1 MVYTCIPMLVDVWGQ
16 AFWYRVSLLWNLPS
30 AMNLP
35 GLPFPA
41 SELGWDKIDEVMK
54 FSKISRKEAC
64 TVIALVKGQPSKD
77 TKYEPIVRVF

>member
-1 MVYTCIPMLVDVWGQ
+1 MVYICTHVKVDVWGQ
-16 AFWYRVSLLWNLPS
+16 AFWYVFAFVESPI

-41 SELGWDKIDEVMK
+41 SDLGWDKLDEVMDYTK
-54 FSKISRKEAC
+54 LSRKEAC